1 VAKLNQIIAVEKG
14 IKSRVY
20 GEITD
25 LHKAVQKP
33 DLFNGFAK
41 NYQPK
46 DDEDEGLPSERKR
59 VQYET
64 KDVLRSVERL
74 STELF
79 DITARKDWTNC
90 EAKADVKVDGKVLVA
105 QAPVSYLL
113 FLEKQLTDMR
123 TFVGCLPVLD
133 EGEAWERDPNSGLFK
148 TDPIQTHR
156 TRKVQKPVVLYPAT
170 EQHPAQTQLITE
182 DVIAGFWSQVK
193 HSGAMPKPE
202 KEALA
207 DRVEK
212 LLQAVKQAREE
223 ANTHDETT
231 APAVGSAVFGYLLPN
246 AG

>member
-1 VAKLNQIIAVEKG
+1 MAKLNQIIAVEKG

-33 DLFNGFAK
+33 DLFNGFVK
-41 NYQPK
+41 NYEAK
-46 DDEDEGLPSERKR
+46 EEDDEGLPAERKR
-59 VQYET
+59 VQYEVT
-64 KDVLRSVERL
+64 DVLRSVERL
-74 STELF
+74 QTELF
-79 DITARKDWTNC
+79 DVTARKDWTNC
-90 EAKADVKVDGKVLVA
+90 DAKADVVVDGRTIVS

-123 TFVGCLPVLD
+123 TFVGTLPVLD
-133 EGEAWERDPNSGLFK
+133 DGESWTKDPNSGLFK
-148 TDPIQTHR
+148 TDVVSQHR
-156 TRKVQKPVVLYPAT
+156 TKKVQKPIVLYPAT

-182 DVIAGFWSQVK
+182 DVIAGFWRQVK

-223 ANTHDETT
+223 ANTRDETT
-231 APAVGSAVFGYLLPN
+231 APPVGSAVFSFLM
-246 AG
+246 AD

>member
-1 VAKLNQIIAVEKG
+1 MAKLNQIIAVEKG

-33 DLFNGFAK
+33 DLFNGFVK
-41 NYQPK
+41 NYEPR

-59 VQYET
+59 VQYEVS
-64 KDVLRSVERL
+64 DVLRTVERL
-74 STELF
+74 STELY
-79 DITARKDWTNC
+79 DVTARKDWTNC
-90 EAKADVKVDGKVLVA
+90 DAKADVVVDGNVIVP

-123 TFVGCLPVLD
+123 TFVDALPVLD
-133 EGEAWERDPNSGLFK
+133 DGEAWQKDMNSGLFK
-148 TDPIQTHR
+148 TDIVSTHR
-156 TRKVQKPVVLYPAT
+156 TKKVQKPIVLYPAT
-170 EQHPAQTQLITE
+170 TEHPAQTQLITE
-182 DVIAGFWSQVK
+182 DVIAGFWRQVK
-193 HSGAMPKPE
+193 HSGAMPRPE

-223 ANTHDETT
+223 ANTRDETR
-231 APAVGSAVFGYLLPN
+231 APAVGSAVFNFLV
-246 AG
+246 AD